1 MTQAPSICGLAGCFP
16 EEGRRFTDDMLY
28 SWIEQQVHQNRTVP
42 LYNLVVLIACN
53 GVGNGTSGRTG
64 DAFGVS
70 DGNNGRPPAVNQCVI
85 AFWPYVGSKTN
96 KENLPK
102 WVEAF
107 FAYLN
112 KGCTVNES
120 IKRVRADGIT
130 LQNPEGQIISPMK
143 IGDSTTKIKGYYGS
157 AEGVTTWVRVS

>member
-1 MTQAPSICGLAGCFP
+1 
-16 EEGRRFTDDMLY
+16 
-28 SWIEQQVHQNRTVP
+28 
-42 LYNLVVLIACN
+42 
-53 GVGNGTSGRTG
+53 
-64 DAFGVS
+64 
-70 DGNNGRPPAVNQCVI
+70 AVNQCVI